1 MAQKPIPPPGF
12 VPDPKLQPAP
22 EGAQHVTIRP
32 GSKLAVLGV
41 FVEVVRRRFSAS
53 VVPHDFQWLWDPDIK
68 TTRLAVESAFNED
81 KEHRNFR
88 PAVFVDCDDQ
98 THGRVVLGD
107 RVGQNLKTGLVG
119 FWDLQVV
126 PILIEC
132 VAGKRAE
139 SAVLGD
145 VVGVFLH
152 ASSDLIQAKFGF
164 HDMTPVVVGRTQP
177 IGDAR
182 DKDQWVTAV
191 TFNVQY
197 PMRWTNRP
205 TAPLLAEIEADIV
218 ASGDDDATT
227 FFESIALGWRDRF

>member
-1 MAQKPIPPPGF
+1 MSEKPIPPPGF
-12 VPDPKLQPAP
+12 VPDPRLQPSP
-22 EGAQHVTIRP
+22 EGAQHVSIRP

-41 FVEVVRRRFSAS
+41 FVEVIRRRFAAS
-53 VVPHDFQWLWDPDIK
+53 VVPPDFQWRWDPDIK
-68 TTRLAVESAFNED
+68 KTKIAVESAFNED

-88 PAVFVDCDDQ
+88 PAVFIDCDDQ

-107 RVGQNLKTGLVG
+107 RAGQNLKTGLVG

-132 VAGKRAE
+132 IAGKRAE
-139 SAVLGD
+139 SAILGD
-145 VVGVFLH
+145 IVGVFLH

-177 IGDAR
+177 NTR
-182 DKDQWVTAV
+182 DKDQWITAV

-197 PMRWTNRP
+197 PMRWTNKP
-205 TAPLLAEIEADIV
+205 TAPLLNEIAMAVV
-218 ASGDDDATT
+218 ASGNDDATT
-227 FFESIALGWRDRF
+227 FFEDIALGWRDRK

>member
-1 MAQKPIPPPGF
+1 MSNLKPGKGF
-12 VPDPKLQPAP
+12 VPDPKLQPSP
-22 EGAQHVTIRP
+22 EGPQHVSIRP

-41 FVEVVRRRFSAS
+41 FVEIIRRRFVIG
-53 VVPHDFQWLWDPDIK
+53 VVEPDFQWVWDPDVKK
-68 TTRLAVESAFNED
+68 TKLAVESAFNED

-88 PAVFVDCDDQ
+88 PAVFIDCDDQ

-107 RVGQNLKTGLVG
+107 RVGKNFKSGLEG
-119 FWDLQVV
+119 FWDLQTV

-145 VVGVFLH
+145 IIGVFLH

-164 HDMTPVVVGRTQP
+164 HDMTPLVVGRTQP
-177 IGDAR
+177 HTK
-182 DKDQWVTAV
+182 DKDQWITSV

-197 PMRWTNRP
+197 PMRWTNAP
-205 TAPLLAEIEADIV
+205 TAPLLQEVEATIV
-218 ASGDDDATT
+218 ASGATSAT
-227 FFESIALGWRDRF
+227 EFFETIALGWRSAK

>member
-1 MAQKPIPPPGF
+1 MDEKPIPPPGF
-12 VPDPKLQPAP
+12 VPDPKRQPSP
-22 EGAQHVTIRP
+22 EGPQQATIRP

-41 FVEVVRRRFSAS
+41 FVEIVRRRFSAS
-53 VVPHDFQWLWDPDIK
+53 VVPSDFQWLWVNDIK
-68 TTRLAVESAFNED
+68 NTKLAVESAFNED

-88 PAVFVDCDDQ
+88 PAVFIDCDDQ

-107 RVGQNLKTGLVG
+107 RAGQNLQTGKVA

-139 SAVLGD
+139 SAILGD
-145 VVGVFLH
+145 LVGVFLH

-164 HDMTPVVVGRTQP
+164 HDMTPVVIGRTQP
-177 IGDAR
+177 STR
-182 DKDQWVTAV
+182 DKDQWITAV

-197 PMRWTNRP
+197 PMRWTNKP
-205 TAPLLAEIEADIV
+205 TAPLLAEIAATIV
-218 ASGDDDATT
+218 ASGHEDATT
-227 FFESIALGWRDRF
+227 FFEDIALGWQDRK